1 MGRDRQGMGTAMLKT
16 ISAIISAAA
25 IAALVTVFSSPSPV
39 DAGPLPKQA
48 ENVLKACT
56 QNAWP
61 YLNCVG
67 TSVGNSRIRL
77 VTTDRLA
84 GN

>member
-1 MGRDRQGMGTAMLKT
+1 MLK
-16 ISAIISAAA
+16 AITAVISAAA
-25 IAALVTVFSSPSPV
+25 IAALVTAFSSPSPV
-39 DAGPLPKQA
+39 DAGPLAKPA
-48 ENVLKACT
+48 EATLKACT
-56 QNAWP
+56 QMAWP

-67 TSVGNSRIRL
+67 TSVGNPRIRL